1 MQKPRTAIGGIYHF
15 IKALVFLLTVVIQS
29 VTIVML
35 LTAIKN
41 DSGYLWANIAL
52 VCVTAIYLVVFV
64 ISAFTGGRRAKRAK
78 KNASRLKKIVKLFLK
93 IATTF
98 ISVYSVCIA
107 YEHITVF
114 AVLFAYVTF
123 SACGLQ
129 LLFEFILIGIDAKR
143 EKSRRRAEIKAKE
156 KEEQKALKKQKKSA

>member
-93 IATTF
+93 IATLQHCNIATF
-98 ISVYSVCIA
+98 TC
-107 YEHITVF
+107 HT
-114 AVLFAYVTF
+114 
-123 SACGLQ
+123 
-129 LLFEFILIGIDAKR
+129 
-143 EKSRRRAEIKAKE
+143 
-156 KEEQKALKKQKKSA
+156 QKTGDKCRPFLR